1 MNVLNPY
8 ALHFTPCNKH
18 THQHTICQSLSRGE
32 AVGLKVKLRM
42 VALWSGRLAN
52 ISVHKMEL
60 ELDRVCGIN
69 PVDHKSYTTFELFF
83 FVT

>member
-32 AVGLKVKLRM
+32 GVGLKVKLRM

-52 ISVHKMEL
+52 ISVHKIEL
-60 ELDRVCGIN
+60 ELDKAYSIN
-69 PVDHKSYTTFELFF
+69 PVDQQSHTLFELFS

>member
-1 MNVLNPY
+1 M
-8 ALHFTPCNKH
+8 
-18 THQHTICQSLSRGE
+18 
-32 AVGLKVKLRM
+32 GLKVKLRM

-60 ELDRVCGIN
+60 ALDRVCGIN
-69 PVDHKSYTTFELFF
+69 PVDQKSYTIFELFF